1 MEFSFDSLASACAFA
16 CSAAE
21 TRDSAAMVSVF
32 AASRAA
38 LVSLTAF
45 TASCSRC
52 CASASFAARP
62 VRMSRFDCASS
73 RSVWEPVSLSAAT
86 PVSAFAA
93 STARWASAR
102 ALAVPSA
109 FCLASARTV
118 DFSACSAAAASWTL
132 FAVSSAFLA
141 SATSWKNF
149 ARSAFASV
157 HALLLGLRCPPWRSP
172 AWTVRSLRLRWRHQ
186 KQPASAGRS
195 TLPYRRLRWRH
206 RGPISPHQARSGH
219 P

>member
-1 MEFSFDSLASACAFA
+1 MALAGATLARASTAAAKSALRASSAFASWPEAIAAPALMEFSFDSLASACAFA

-21 TRDSAAMVSVF
+21 TRDSAATASAF
-32 AASRAA
+32 AASSSA

-102 ALAVPSA
+102 ARSVASA
-109 FCLASARTV
+109 F
-118 DFSACSAAAASWTL
+118 CSAAART
-132 FAVSSAFLA
+132 VAF
-141 SATSWKNF
+141 
-149 ARSAFASV
+149 
-157 HALLLGLRCPPWRSP
+157 
-172 AWTVRSLRLRWRHQ
+172 
-186 KQPASAGRS
+186 S
-195 TLPYRRLRWRH
+195 T
-206 RGPISPHQARSGH
+206 
-219 P
+219 